1 MSGLDQ
7 FIHIKATYTR
17 SINLARDAG
26 NLEVLRAYVPT
37 SRAVQALT
45 QIAEGLHQGA
55 AGRALALIGPYG
67 AGKSAFALFLG
78 ALLSPEPD
86 EARQIAAD
94 LLRAKEPALARRYA
108 QTLEGRRGYL
118 RVQVNGIP
126 DSLVRQLLAA
136 LASAARQ
143 AGLSEA
149 LVSNILVAA
158 KAGTP
163 QDQVLA
169 LFRRTQSEWADAG
182 GCGVLAEIDELGKFL
197 EYESYHP
204 QHREIHLL
212 QLLAEHAHAANR
224 APLHLVV
231 MLHQAFEHYSQRVGK
246 QLRDEW
252 QKVQGRFN
260 TLAFL
265 ESPEQSIRIVAAAFE
280 RQGGLLSDAVVDALE
295 DWTQRL
301 AAEGALPLGL
311 EDQAEARKL
320 FRRCYPLH
328 PLTLLILPVLCQ
340 KAAQN
345 ERTLFSYLGS
355 GEPFG
360 LRERLGKMCLGEWV
374 EPWQLYDYFML
385 NPAGGF
391 SDPLTQHRW
400 SEVATALE
408 RFDGD
413 QDSPAARLLKTI
425 GLFNLIGAQ
434 RGLKASRGLLQ
445 ALFGPATG
453 ELLTRLEAAS
463 VIHLRQFSQEYQ
475 VWQGS
480 DFDLAGA
487 VRQASAEYAAVPT
500 ADLLNELAPLKPII
514 ARRVTIAT
522 GSLRGFTPAFTSRL
536 RWPPKTNSELTLW
549 FYLAEPYEDIQPD
562 SFPPLAVVAVCEAS
576 ERLQEAVAEWKAL
589 LELPKRHAALHHDPV
604 AQREHRAWL
613 ENAEAEALRLIRALL
628 DEPEAESLIW
638 FWGGRRILVN
648 NRRHLQQLLS
658 EWVEETA
665 YPHTPLFRNE
675 LINRDQPSPSANTG
689 RKRLL
694 AAMLAAPDQEDLGIA
709 KTPAEKSLYL
719 SLLKESGLHRKQAG
733 QRGFYPPDPAH
744 DPCRV
749 GPVWRVI
756 TQVLG
761 DSGERQVPLPEL
773 YAVLTGRPYGV
784 KRGVLPV
791 LVVAYLLAHR
801 REVAVYQE
809 GAFCEA
815 LTVEQAELL
824 CRRPELFALERFGL
838 EGLWGELFAQYAGAV
853 VGGVAADASLL
864 ELVRPLVRFM
874 GGLPEYTRHCPGLS
888 REAKQVREAFQQ
900 AKSPGLLLF
909 DALPKA
915 CGVDPAG
922 FAARDSAVV
931 KGFIECLAGALRE
944 LKQAYPALLEHWR
957 EELNGSLLDTP
968 VPDLASLRRALAE
981 RYGGLERYTPDRMG
995 VGALAK
1001 RLADSAHTADQAW
1014 LESVATLIS
1023 RTPPS
1028 KWRVDTRLQ
1037 AESRLREMAAQLRDL
1052 ESLRLQVADSGPEGA
1067 VLVKVVDAEKG
1078 EHSRVVQ
1085 LTAAQRARATD
1096 RAAGIAR
1103 EFEGLDEAERLAVVA
1118 ELFKRCNPGIGEQP
1132 NE

>member
-17 SINLARDAG
+17 SINLARDTG
-26 NLEVLRAYVPT
+26 NLDVLRAYVPT

-45 QIAEGLHQGA
+45 QIAEGLHQGTSE
-55 AGRALALIGPYG
+55 RALALIGPYG

-78 ALLSPEPD
+78 ALLAPEPD

-94 LLRAKEPALARRYA
+94 LLRAKEPALARHYA
-108 QTLEGRRGYL
+108 QVLDGRRGYL

-126 DSLVRQLLAA
+126 DSLVRQLLTA

-149 LVSNILVAA
+149 LVSTILSAA

-163 QDQVLA
+163 QDQVIA
-169 LFRRTQSEWADAG
+169 LFRRTQSEWADLG
-182 GCGVLAEIDELGKFL
+182 GCGVLVEIDELGKFL

-212 QLLAEHAHAANR
+212 QLLAEHALAANR

-260 TLAFL
+260 TAPFL

-280 RQGGLLSDAVVDALE
+280 RQGRLTPEIEDQLE
-295 DWTQRL
+295 GWTQRL

-311 EDQAEARKL
+311 ENQAEAHRL
-320 FRRCYPLH
+320 LRDCYPLH
-328 PLTLLILPVLCQ
+328 PLTLLILPLLCQ

-360 LRERLGKMCLGEWV
+360 LRERLGKMHVGDWV

-385 NPAGGF
+385 NPAGSF

-413 QDSPAARLLKTI
+413 DASPAAQLLKTI
-425 GLFNLIGAQ
+425 GLFNLMGAQ
-434 RGLKASRGLLQ
+434 RGLKASRVLLRG
-445 ALFGPATG
+445 LFGDATDD
-453 ELLTRLEAAS
+453 LLARLQAAS
-463 VIHLRQFSQEYQ
+463 VIHLRQFSQEYR

-487 VRQASAEYAAVPT
+487 VRQASAECAAIPT
-500 ADLLNELAPLKPII
+500 ADLLNELAPLKPIV

-522 GSLRGFTPAFTSRL
+522 GSLRSFTPVFTSRS
-536 RWPPKTNSELTLW
+536 RWPSKTNSELTLW
-549 FYLAEPYEDIQPD
+549 FYLAEPYEDVQPN
-562 SFPPLAVVAVCEAS
+562 SFPPLAVVAVSAAS
-576 ERLQEAVAEWKAL
+576 ERLQEAVADWKAL
-589 LELPKRHAALHHDPV
+589 IELPKRHAALHDDPV
-604 AQREHRAWL
+604 AQREYRVWL

-628 DEPEAESLIW
+628 DEPEADSLRW
-638 FWGGRRILVN
+638 FRGGKEALISRR
-648 NRRHLQQLLS
+648 RDLQQQLS
-658 EWVEETA
+658 KWVEENV
-665 YPHTPLFRNE
+665 YPETPLFRNE

-733 QRGFYPPDPAH
+733 KRGFYPPDPAH
-744 DPCRV
+744 DPCQV
-749 GPVWRVI
+749 GAVWRAI

-791 LVVAYLLAHR
+791 LIVAYLLAHR

-809 GAFCEA
+809 DSFCET
-815 LTVEQAELL
+815 LTIEQAELL

-838 EGLWGELFAQYAGAV
+838 EGLWSELFEQYASAV
-853 VGGVAADASLL
+853 VGDVAADASLL

-888 REAKQVREAFQQ
+888 HDAKQVREAFQQ
-900 AKSPGLLLF
+900 AKSPGVLLF
-909 DALPKA
+909 DTLPKA
-915 CGVDPAG
+915 CGVDPAA
-922 FAARDSAVV
+922 FATRDSTVV
-931 KGFIECLAGALRE
+931 KGFIERLAGTLRE
-944 LKQAYPALLEHWR
+944 LKQAYPALLDHWR
-957 EELNGSLLDTP
+957 DELNGSLLDTP
-968 VPDLASLRRALAE
+968 APDLASLRRALAE

-1001 RLADSAHTADQAW
+1001 RLADRAHTADQAW
-1014 LESVATLIS
+1014 LESVATLIG
-1023 RTPPS
+1023 RTPPN

-1037 AESRLREMAAQLRDL
+1037 AELRLREMAAQLRDL

-1067 VLVKVVDAEKG
+1067 VLVKVVDAERG
-1078 EHSRVVQ
+1078 EQSRVVQ

-1103 EFEGLDEAERLAVVA
+1103 QFEGLDEAERLAVVA
-1118 ELFKRCNPGIGEQP
+1118 ELFKRFNPSIGEQP

>member
-7 FIHIKATYTR
+7 FVRIKSTFTR

-26 NLEVLRAYVPT
+26 NLDVLRAYVPT

-45 QIAEGLHQGA
+45 QIADGLNGA
-55 AGRALALIGPYG
+55 ACGRALALIGPYG
-67 AGKSAFALFLG
+67 SGKSAFALFLG

-86 EARQIAAD
+86 EARRIAAD
-94 LLRAKEPALARRYA
+94 LLRAEEPALARRFA
-108 QTLEGRRGYL
+108 EALDGRRGCL
-118 RVQVNGIP
+118 WVQVNGIP
-126 DSLVRQLLAA
+126 DSLVRQLLTALALAVEQAGLSAA
-136 LASAARQ
+136 LASNCRA
-143 AGLSEA
+143 
-149 LVSNILVAA
+149 AA

-169 LFRRTQSEWADAG
+169 LFRRAQSEWADAG
-182 GCGVLAEIDELGKFL
+182 GGGVLVEIDELGKFL

-212 QLLAEHAHAANR
+212 QLLAEHAQTAHR
-224 APLHLVV
+224 APLHLLV
-231 MLHQAFEHYSQRVGK
+231 MLHQAFEHYSHRLGK

-265 ESPEQSIRIVAAAFE
+265 ESPEQSLALVGAAFE
-280 RQGGLLSDAVVDALE
+280 PPDGRLSDVVIDALE
-295 DWTQRL
+295 DWTPLL
-301 AAEGALPLGL
+301 AAQGALPAGFD
-311 EDQAEARKL
+311 EAQARRL

-360 LRERLGKMCLGEWV
+360 LRERLGKMGLGEWV
-374 EPWQLYDYFML
+374 EPWQLYDYFMS
-385 NPAGGF
+385 NPAGSF

-413 QDSPAARLLKTI
+413 HASPAARLLKTI

-434 RGLKASRGLLQ
+434 RGLKASRGLLRG
-445 ALFGPATG
+445 LFGEATDG
-453 ELLTRLEAAS
+453 LLARLQAAS

-487 VRQASAEYAAVPT
+487 VRQASAEYMAIPL
-500 ADLLNELAPLKPII
+500 ADLLNELAPLKAIV

-522 GSLRGFTPAFTSRL
+522 GSLRSFTPTFTSRL
-536 RWPPKTNSELTLW
+536 RWPSKTDGELTLW

-562 SFPPLAVVAVCEAS
+562 SFPLLAVVAVCEAS
-576 ERLQEAVAEWKAL
+576 ERLQEATAEWKAL
-589 LELPKRHAALHHDPV
+589 LELPKRHAALHDDPV
-604 AQREHRAWL
+604 AQREYRAWL

-628 DEPEAESLIW
+628 DEPEADSLRW
-638 FWGGRRILVN
+638 FRGGKEALISGRGG
-648 NRRHLQQLLS
+648 LQQRLS
-658 EWVEETA
+658 EWVEKTVYSE
-665 YPHTPLFRNE
+665 TPLFRNE

-694 AAMLAAPDQEDLGIA
+694 AAMLAAPDRENLGIA

-719 SLLKESGLHRKQAG
+719 SLLKESRLHRKQDG
-733 QRGFYPPDPAH
+733 RRGFYPPDPAH

-749 GPVWRVI
+749 GPVWAAI
-756 TQVLG
+756 TQILG

-773 YAVLTGRPYGV
+773 YATLAGRPYGV

-791 LVVAYLLAHR
+791 LIVAYLLAHR

-815 LTVEQAELL
+815 LTIEQAELL

-838 EGLWGELFAQYAGAV
+838 EGLWGDLFEHYAGSV

-874 GGLPEYTRHCPGLS
+874 GGLPEYTQHCPGLS
-888 REAKQVREAFQQ
+888 REAKRVREAFQQ
-900 AKSPGLLLF
+900 AKSPGVLLF

-931 KGFIECLAGALRE
+931 KGFIELLAGTLRE
-944 LKQAYPALLEHWR
+944 LKQAYPNLLDHWR

-968 VPDLASLRRALAE
+968 AADLAGLRRALAE

-1001 RLADSAHTADQAW
+1001 RLADTAHTEDQAW
-1014 LESVATLIS
+1014 LESVATLIG
-1023 RTPPS
+1023 RVPPG

-1037 AESRLREMAAQLRDL
+1037 AELRLREMAAQLREL
-1052 ESLRLQVADSGPEGA
+1052 ESLRLQVADRGPEGA
-1067 VLVKVVDAEKG
+1067 VLVKVVDAERG

-1085 LTAAQRARATD
+1085 LSAAQRARATD

-1103 EFEGLDEAERLAVVA
+1103 QFEGLDEAERLAVVA
-1118 ELFKRCNPGIGEQP
+1118 ELFKRCNPSIGEPP

>member
-7 FIHIKATYTR
+7 WIRIKSTYTR

-26 NLEVLRAYVPT
+26 NLDLVRAYLPT
-37 SRAVQALT
+37 SRAIQALT
-45 QIAEGLHQGA
+45 QIADSLNYTACE
-55 AGRALALIGPYG
+55 RALALIGPYG
-67 AGKSAFALFLG
+67 SGKSAFALFLS
-78 ALLSPEPD
+78 ALLSPELD

-94 LLRAKEPALARRYA
+94 ILGAADSALAKRFSQA
-108 QTLEGRRGYL
+108 LEGRRGFL
-118 RVQVNGIP
+118 RVQVNGTP
-126 DSLVRQLLAA
+126 DSLVRQLLSA
-136 LASAARQ
+136 LAAAVEQ
-143 AGLSEA
+143 AGLSETLA
-149 LVSNILVAA
+149 SDCRTAA
-158 KAGTP
+158 KAGTSL
-163 QDQVLA
+163 DRVLA
-169 LFRRTQSEWADAG
+169 LFRRAQSDWANAG
-182 GCGVLAEIDELGKFL
+182 GSGVLVEIDELGKFL
-197 EYESYHP
+197 EYESFHP

-212 QLLAEHAHAANR
+212 QLLAEHAYSAHR

-231 MLHQAFEHYSQRVGK
+231 MLHQAFEHYSHRLGK
-246 QLRDEW
+246 QLRVEW
-252 QKVQGRFN
+252 QKVQGRFAA
-260 TLAFL
+260 LAFL
-265 ESPEQSIRIVAAAFE
+265 EPPEQSLRIVAAAFE
-280 RQGGLLSDAVVDALE
+280 RQGGTLPDKVVDALE
-295 DWTQRL
+295 DWTSLL
-301 AAEGALPLGL
+301 AAEGALPPGL
-311 EDQAEARKL
+311 DEAQARKL

-360 LRERLGKMCLGEWV
+360 VRGRLGRMSLGEWI

-391 SDPLTQHRW
+391 SDPLAHHRW
-400 SEVATALE
+400 IEVATVLE

-434 RGLKASRGLLQ
+434 RGLKASRGLLR
-445 ALFGPATG
+445 ALFGEATDD
-453 ELLTRLEAAS
+453 LLTRLES
-463 VIHLRQFSQEYQ
+463 VSAIHLRQFSQEYR

-487 VRQASAEYAAVPT
+487 VRQATTEYAALPL
-500 ADLLNELAPLKPII
+500 DEMLNALAPLKPIV
-514 ARRVTIAT
+514 ARRVTITT
-522 GSLRGFTPAFTSRL
+522 GSLRSFTPVFTSRL
-536 RWPPKTNSELTLW
+536 RWPPKTDCGLTLW
-549 FYLAEPYEDIQPD
+549 FYLAEYQESLNPKM
-562 SFPPLAVVAVCEAS
+562 FPPMTVVAVCESS
-576 ERLQEAVAEWKAL
+576 ERLRDAVAEWMAL
-589 LELPKRHAALHHDPV
+589 RDLPNRHAVLHRDPV
-604 AQREHRAWL
+604 AQREHRVWL
-613 ENAEAEALRLIRALL
+613 DNAEAEALRLIRALL
-628 DEPEAESLIW
+628 DEPEADSLRW
-638 FWGGRRILVN
+638 FWDGKEHLVH
-648 NRRHLQQLLS
+648 NRRHLQRLLS
-658 EWVEETA
+658 DWVEENA
-665 YPHTPLFRNE
+665 YPQAPLFRNE

-694 AAMLAAPDQEDLGIA
+694 AAMLASPDQEDLGIA

-733 QRGFYPPDPAH
+733 KRGFYPPDPAH
-744 DPCRV
+744 DSCRV
-749 GPVWRVI
+749 GPVWEAI

-773 YAVLTGRPYGV
+773 YDALAGRPYGV

-815 LTVEQAELL
+815 LSIEQAELL

-838 EGLWGELFAQYAGAV
+838 EGLWGELFEQYAGAV

-874 GGLPEYTRHCPGLS
+874 GALPEYTQHCPGLS
-888 REAKQVREAFQQ
+888 HEAKQVREAFQQ
-900 AKSPGLLLF
+900 AKSPGMLLF

-922 FAARDSAVV
+922 FEARDSAVV
-931 KGFIECLAGALRE
+931 KGFIEGLARALRE
-944 LKQAYPALLEHWR
+944 LKQAYPALLDHWR

-1014 LESVATLIS
+1014 LESVATLIG

-1037 AESRLREMAAQLRDL
+1037 AELRLREMAAQLRDL

-1085 LTAAQRARATD
+1085 LTAAQRAKATH
-1096 RAAGIAR
+1096 RAAGIAKQ
-1103 EFEGLDEAERLAVVA
+1103 FEGLDEAERLAVVA
-1118 ELFKRCNPGIGEQP
+1118 ELFKRFNPSIREQP

>member
-17 SINLARDAG
+17 SINLTRDAG
-26 NLEVLRAYVPT
+26 NLDVLRAYVPT
-37 SRAVQALT
+37 SRAAQALT
-45 QIAEGLHQGA
+45 QIADGLHRDA

-86 EARQIAAD
+86 EARRIAID

-108 QTLEGRRGYL
+108 QALDGRRGYL

-126 DSLVRQLLAA
+126 DSLVRQLLTA
-136 LASAARQ
+136 LANAARQ
-143 AGLSEA
+143 AGLSET

-158 KAGTP
+158 KAETP

-169 LFRRTQSEWADAG
+169 LFRRTQSEWADLG
-182 GCGVLAEIDELGKFL
+182 GSGVLVEIDELGKFL

-212 QLLAEHAHAANR
+212 QLLAEHAHAAHR

-246 QLRDEW
+246 QLRNEW

-265 ESPEQSIRIVAAAFE
+265 ESPEQSLRIAAAAFE
-280 RQGGLLSDAVVDALE
+280 SQDGLLSDAVVDMLE

-311 EDQAEARKL
+311 ENRAEACEL
-320 FRRCYPLH
+320 FRGCYPLH

-345 ERTLFSYLGS
+345 ERTLFSYLGG

-360 LRERLGKMCLGEWV
+360 LRERLGQMDLGEWI
-374 EPWQLYDYFML
+374 EPWQLYDYFMS

-413 QDSPAARLLKTI
+413 HASPAARLLKTI
-425 GLFNLIGAQ
+425 GLLNLIGAQ
-434 RGLKASRGLLQ
+434 RGLKASRSLLGG
-445 ALFGPATG
+445 LFGEATDG
-453 ELLTRLEAAS
+453 LLTRLQAAS

-487 VRQASAEYAAVPT
+487 VRQASAEYAAIPT
-500 ADLLNELAPLKPII
+500 ADLLNELTPLKPIV

-522 GSLRGFTPAFTSRL
+522 GSLRSFTPIFTSRQ
-536 RWPPKTNSELTLW
+536 RWPSKMEGELTLW
-549 FYLAEPYEDIQPD
+549 FYLAEPYEDIQPN
-562 SFPPLAVVAVCEAS
+562 SFPTLAVVAVCEAS
-576 ERLQEAVAEWKAL
+576 ERLQEAAAEWKAL

-604 AQREHRAWL
+604 AQREHRIWL
-613 ENAEAEALRLIRALL
+613 ESAEAETLRLVRALL
-628 DEPEAESLIW
+628 DAPEADSIRWFRGGKEALIS
-638 FWGGRRILVN
+638 GRGD
-648 NRRHLQQLLS
+648 LQQRLS
-658 EWVEETA
+658 EWVEETV
-665 YPHTPLFRNE
+665 YPETPLFRNE

-689 RKRLL
+689 RKRLI
-694 AAMLAAPDQEDLGIA
+694 AAMLAAPEREDLGIA

-719 SLLKESGLHRKQAG
+719 SLLKQSGLHRKQAG
-733 QRGFYPPDPAH
+733 KRGFYPPDPAH
-744 DPCRV
+744 DSCRV
-749 GPVWRVI
+749 GPVWAAI
-756 TQVLG
+756 TQTLG
-761 DSGERQVPLPEL
+761 DNGERQVPLPEL

-791 LVVAYLLAHR
+791 LTVAYLLAHR

-809 GAFCEA
+809 GAFCEV

-824 CRRPELFALERFGL
+824 CRRPELFALERFGM
-838 EGLWGELFAQYAGAV
+838 EGLWGELFEHYAGSV
-853 VGGVAADASLL
+853 VGGVAADATLL
-864 ELVRPLVRFM
+864 ELVRPLVRFA
-874 GGLPEYTRHCPGLS
+874 GNLPEYTQHCPGLS
-888 REAKQVREAFQQ
+888 REAKQVREVFQQ
-900 AKSPGLLLF
+900 AKSPGVLLF

-915 CGVDPAG
+915 CGMEPAG

-931 KGFIECLAGALRE
+931 KDFIERLAGALRE
-944 LKQAYPALLEHWR
+944 LKQAYPALLDHWR
-957 EELNGSLLDTP
+957 EELNGSLLDSP
-968 VPDLASLRRALAE
+968 APDLASLRRALAE

-995 VGALAK
+995 VGALAR
-1001 RLADSAHTADQAW
+1001 RLADTAYATDQAW
-1014 LESVATLIS
+1014 LESVATLIG
-1023 RTPPS
+1023 RMPPN

-1037 AESRLREMAAQLRDL
+1037 AELRLREMAAQLRDL

-1067 VLVKVVDAEKG
+1067 VLVKVVDGEKG
-1078 EHSRVVQ
+1078 ELSRVVQ
-1085 LTAAQRARATD
+1085 LTAAQRARATSH
-1096 RAAGIAR
+1096 AEEIAR
-1103 EFEGLDEAERLAVVA
+1103 QFEGFDEAERLAVVA
-1118 ELFKRCNPGIGEQP
+1118 ELFKRFNPSIGEQP
-1132 NE
+1132 HE

>member
-7 FIHIKATYTR
+7 FIHIKSTYTR
-17 SINLARDAG
+17 SINLPRDAG
-26 NLEVLRAYVPT
+26 NLDVLRAYVPT

-45 QIAEGLHQGA
+45 QIAEGLHNGT
-55 AGRALALIGPYG
+55 GSRALALIGPYG

-86 EARQIAAD
+86 EAREIATH
-94 LLRAKEPALARRYA
+94 LLRAKEATLARQFTQA
-108 QTLEGRRGYL
+108 LGGRRGYL
-118 RVQVNGIP
+118 RVQVNGTP
-126 DSLVRQLLAA
+126 DSLVRQLLLA
-136 LASAARQ
+136 LAGAAEQ
-143 AGLSEA
+143 AGLSA
-149 LVSNILVAA
+149 TLVSNIRAVA

-169 LFRRTQSEWADAG
+169 LFWRAQSEWAGAG
-182 GCGVLAEIDELGKFL
+182 GSGVLVEIDELGKFL

-204 QHREIHLL
+204 QYREIHLL
-212 QLLAEHAHAANR
+212 QLLAEHAHTAHR
-224 APLHLVV
+224 APLYLVV
-231 MLHQAFEHYSQRVGK
+231 MLHQAFEHYSHRIGK

-252 QKVQGRFN
+252 RKVQGRFN
-260 TLAFL
+260 SLAFL

-280 RQGGLLSDAVVDALE
+280 RREVCLPDTVVDALE
-295 DWTQRL
+295 EWTHRL
-301 AAEGALPLGL
+301 AAEGALPSGL
-311 EDQAEARKL
+311 EDEAEARKL

-328 PLTLLILPVLCQ
+328 PLALLILPVLCQ
-340 KAAQN
+340 KGAQN

-360 LRERLGKMCLGEWV
+360 FRERLGTMSLGEWV

-391 SDPLTQHRW
+391 ADPLTQHRW

-413 QDSPAARLLKTI
+413 PAGPAARLLKTI
-425 GLFNLIGAQ
+425 GLFNLMGAQ
-434 RGLKASRGLLQ
+434 RGLKASRTLLRG
-445 ALFGPATG
+445 LFGEATDD
-453 ELLTRLEAAS
+453 LLAQLEAAS
-463 VIHLRQFSQEYQ
+463 VVQLRQFNQEYR

-487 VRQASAEYAAVPT
+487 VREASAEYAALPT
-500 ADLLNELAPLKPII
+500 DDLLNELAPLKPIV

-522 GSLRGFTPAFTSRL
+522 GSLFSFTPAFTSRL
-536 RWPPKTNSELTLW
+536 RWPPKPNGELTLW
-549 FYLAEPYEDIQPD
+549 FYLAEPHEDIE
-562 SFPPLAVVAVCEAS
+562 SIGFPASAVVAVCDS
-576 ERLQEAVAEWKAL
+576 NERLRDAVAEWKTL
-589 LELPKRHAALHHDPV
+589 LELPKRHAELHRDPV
-604 AQREHRAWL
+604 AQREHRDWL
-613 ENAEAEALRLIRALL
+613 ENTEAEALRLIRALL
-628 DEPEAESLIW
+628 DEPEAGSLRWYWSGKEALIT
-638 FWGGRRILVN
+638 GRRDLQ
-648 NRRHLQQLLS
+648 RRLS
-658 EWVEETA
+658 EWVEATV
-665 YPHTPLFRNE
+665 YPDTPRFRNE

-694 AAMLAAPDQEDLGIA
+694 AAMLGAPDREDLGIA

-733 QRGFYPPDPAH
+733 KRGFYPPDPAR
-744 DPCRV
+744 DPCRI
-749 GPVWRVI
+749 GPVWEAI
-756 TQVLG
+756 TQTLG

-773 YAVLTGRPYGV
+773 YTVLTGRPYGV

-791 LVVAYLLAHR
+791 LIVAYVLAQR

-838 EGLWGELFAQYAGAV
+838 EGLWGELFEQYAGTV

-864 ELVRPLVRFM
+864 EIARPLVRFM
-874 GGLPEYTRHCPGLS
+874 GGLPEYTQHCPDLS
-888 REAKQVREAFQQ
+888 QEARQVREAFQQ
-900 AKSPGLLLF
+900 AKSPGVLLF

-915 CGVDPAG
+915 CGVEPAELKG
-922 FAARDSAVV
+922 RDGVV
-931 KGFIECLAGALRE
+931 AKGFVERLAGALRE
-944 LKQAYPALLEHWR
+944 LKRAYPALLDHWR
-957 EELNGSLLDTP
+957 EELNGSLLDAP
-968 VPDLASLRRALAE
+968 AADLAGLRRALAA

-1014 LESVATLIS
+1014 LESVATLIG

-1037 AESRLREMAAQLRDL
+1037 AEMRLREMAAQLRDL
-1052 ESLRLQVADSGPEGA
+1052 ESLRLHAADSGPEGA

-1078 EHSRVVQ
+1078 EQSRVVQ

-1103 EFEGLDEAERLAVVA
+1103 QFEGWDEAERLAVVA
-1118 ELFKRCNPGIGEQP
+1118 ELFKRFNPGSGEQS
-1132 NE
+1132 ND